1 MEINCALDDDDDDDG
16 VCEWEETE
24 RGIKWKKAVVIIF
37 NKARVLTF
45 NRFYLYSTFSWFE
58 LSRGLNCGIDGKNL

>member
-24 RGIKWKKAVVIIF
+24 RKNQVEE
-37 NKARVLTF
+37 
-45 NRFYLYSTFSWFE
+45 S
-58 LSRGLNCGIDGKNL
+58 CGNNF